1 MSNRWKLWLGASAL
15 AMASGALP
23 AAPILSPVTSELLGI
38 DLADDAQAKA
48 RKAAPSAPNRR
59 AKRVKAKAAEPRTIT
74 HRVLPLGR
82 PLAALS
88 FDHDANPSRARHFSF
103 AAFD

>member
-38 DLADDAQAKA
+38 DLADDAQAQESGEGEGTECTTETGEGEEGGTEC
-48 RKAAPSAPNRR
+48 P
-59 AKRVKAKAAEPRTIT
+59 EPT
-74 HRVLPLGR
+74 GEEGEG
-82 PLAALS
+82 
-88 FDHDANPSRARHFSF
+88 
-103 AAFD
+103 